1 MANNKYSESIEDKAF
16 KALDEALQI
25 DFSQQ
30 KAPSRGAKTPDAPEA
45 KVSDTPSARSNQQ
58 DQDESQRRRGRGS
71 RAEQVARAPALAAAN
86 DANRMTA
93 ASILKSLDGGST
105 RSAVRNATLFSLLW
119 IVGGVGLMALL
130 YSPQIWQIRSVT
142 DLAASRRHCRHHRH
156 HRAGASV
163 LCLCNH
169 DLARSGYAQ
178 RRPLHGG
185 SGTATLRTGN
195 DRIRTHHDGRPSR
208 SP

>member
-58 DQDESQRRRGRGS
+58 DQEESQRRRGRGS

-130 YSPQIWQIRSVT
+130 YCAA
-142 DLAASRRHCRHHRH
+142 DLADPFASPISPPSPASLPASSVSSCRCFC
-156 HRAGASV
+156 SM
-163 LCLCNH
+163 
-169 DLARSGYAQ
+169 
-178 RRPLHGG
+178 
-185 SGTATLRTGN
+185 
-195 DRIRTHHDGRPSR
+195 PSQ
-208 SP
+208 S